1 MAGCRDTTSYY
12 GYSVCCATQ
21 DTGVRNVGMAV
32 CRMYCYML
40 YPLLHRVCM
49 HILYTRYHRLQQHS
63 TALADT
69 PSAAVDAQ
77 ALDAGMLS
85 ATLCLRVVACHHEYV
100 V

>member
-1 MAGCRDTTSYY
+1 MPSATLHAL
-12 GYSVCCATQ
+12 SVCS
-21 DTGVRNVGMAV
+21 TGVHNVGMPC

-77 ALDAGMLS
+77 ALDDGMLS